1 MSPYVTSRG
10 KARRRAVDILFEADA
25 KQASVTEIME
35 LRLAQTEQS
44 INPLTRRIV
53 LGVAEHRDEIDE
65 LLSTYSRGWTL
76 DRMPNVDRAVL
87 RVGAWE
93 VLYGDPENVPEAVAV
108 KEATDIARELSTD
121 ESPSFVNG
129 LLSRLQSLK
138 PSIVGPTP

>member
-138 PSIVGPTP
+138 PSIVGPTS

>member
-1 MSPYVTSRG
+1 MSHYVTSRG

-25 KQASVTEIME
+25 KRASVTAIME

-44 INPLTRRIV
+44 INPLTRQIV
-53 LGVAEHRDEIDE
+53 LGVAERRDEIDE
-65 LLSTYSRGWTL
+65 LLSTYSQGWTL

-138 PSIVGPTP
+138 PSIVGPAS

>member
-1 MSPYVTSRG
+1 MSHYVTSRG

-25 KQASVTEIME
+25 KRASVTEIMD

-44 INPLTRRIV
+44 INPLTRQIV
-53 LGVAEHRDEIDE
+53 LGVAERRDEIDE
-65 LLSTYSRGWTL
+65 LLSTYSQGWTL

-138 PSIVGPTP
+138 PSIVGPAS